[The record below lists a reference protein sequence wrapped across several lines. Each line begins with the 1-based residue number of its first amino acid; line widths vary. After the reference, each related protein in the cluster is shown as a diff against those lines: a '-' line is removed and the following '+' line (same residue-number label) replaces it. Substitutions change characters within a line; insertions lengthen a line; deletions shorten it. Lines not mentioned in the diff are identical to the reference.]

1 MNATLLIATSIATS
15 VIAGCALVL
24 TFQGW
29 RDNRDKL
36 RLDLFN
42 RRFSIYQRVL
52 VYYKALLVWKGTEE
66 QKALIP
72 PFIEASRE
80 ALFIF
85 PKKSGV
91 YEHLQTFWN
100 HSWKIVT
107 HQEVMTVFAGADL
120 YGDEETRKQRRKVVD
135 ERMESGTWILS
146 SLTEL
151 EKLMKKSMSFE
162 RL

>member
-1 MNATLLIATSIATS
+1 MSTVFATITPVATS

-24 TFQGW
+24 TFRSGQ
-29 RDNRDKL
+29 DNRDKL

-52 VYYKALLVWKGTEE
+52 VFYQALIVWKDTDE

-85 PKKSGV
+85 PEKSGV
-91 YEHLQTFWN
+91 YEHIQKIWD
-100 HSWKIVT
+100 HSWKITRHKEAMAAFV
-107 HQEVMTVFAGADL
+107 GADL
-120 YGDEETRKQRRKVVD
+120 YADEELKKQRRKVVD
-135 ERMESGTWILS
+135 VRIESATWLLS
-146 SLTEL
+146 YMAEL

>member
-1 MNATLLIATSIATS
+1 MSSVFVTITSIATS
-15 VIAGCALVL
+15 VIAGCALLL
-24 TFQGW
+24 TFRSGQ
-29 RDNRDKL
+29 DNRDKL
-36 RLDLFN
+36 RLELFN

-52 VYYKALLVWKGTEE
+52 VFYQALVDWNDTDE

-91 YEHLQTFWN
+91 YEHIQKIWD
-100 HSWKIVT
+100 HSLKIT
-107 HQEVMTVFAGADL
+107 KHQEVMSGFAAAQL
-120 YGDEETRKQRRKVVD
+120 YGDEETRKQIEKVVD
-135 ERMESGTWILS
+135 ERIKVGEWILS
-146 SLTEL
+146 SITEL
-151 EKLMKKSMSFE
+151 ETLMKNSMSFE